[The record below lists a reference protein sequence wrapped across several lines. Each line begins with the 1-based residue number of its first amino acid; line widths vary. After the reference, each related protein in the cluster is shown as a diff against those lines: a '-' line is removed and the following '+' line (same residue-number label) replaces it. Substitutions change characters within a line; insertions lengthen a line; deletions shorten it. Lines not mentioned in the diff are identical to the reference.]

1 MWSIHCSWSPV
12 SKGPRRFPSLSPA
25 LWRFLPKSPIS
36 PKSSVSKEPLL
47 ASSSIR
53 QRLAIF
59 RHFRHCMPVYEVS
72 NLFYW
77 FFCSTRKHTPMASCA
92 ILSNF
97 FEEHWTQ
104 NHPQY
109 LWGDCRVHSFRQLS
123 RNSCMHLDEY
133 WLCGSHC
140 NGQVVLVFFNLFL
153 RRMSLFFSI
162 GVTDF
167 PIIIQLDFFYE
178 SGGGSW
184 IWLSLYTPWYFMVL
198 LSVEFYAIALVLVY
212 HIILMHVDC
221 DGTLM

>member
-36 PKSSVSKEPLL
+36 PKSSVSKGPLL

-72 NLFYW
+72 NLLLLFS
-77 FFCSTRKHTPMASCA
+77 FSTRKHTPMASCA

-109 LWGDCRVHSFRQLS
+109 LWGDCRVHIFRQLS

-167 PIIIQLDFFYE
+167 PIIIQLDLFYE

-184 IWLSLYTPWYFMVL
+184 IWLSFYTPWYFGVAFCGL
-198 LSVEFYAIALVLVY
+198 LRNCPSTSLSHYSDACGLRWHY
-212 HIILMHVDC
+212 
-221 DGTLM
+221 